1 MQKFREIKLCGGVSS
16 KIVFTKFVK
25 YIQRAKN
32 ALNDEFSNRE
42 LYFNFTNYFLEL
54 KIPSILFRCYFACK
68 DLNPTKLL
76 AFFIINFYATFKE
89 LQKCG
94 IQSRDPR
101 LEHFMQMLDNLKPN
115 SMSSVE
121 ELKLDPQVFR
131 NLLIENIVLVNK
143 VLENSFVIPAFSAF
157 CEQISVIFEKVS
169 KTQNRFAVLP
179 DLHF

>member
-1 MQKFREIKLCGGVSS
+1 M
-16 KIVFTKFVK
+16 
-25 YIQRAKN
+25 
-32 ALNDEFSNRE
+32 
-42 LYFNFTNYFLEL
+42 
-54 KIPSILFRCYFACK
+54 
-68 DLNPTKLL
+68 NPAKLL
-76 AFFIINFYATFKE
+76 AFLTINFYATFKE

-157 CEQISVIFEKVS
+157 CEQISVIFEKVG
-169 KTQNRFAVLP
+169 KTQNLYAVLP
-179 DLHF
+179 DLHFLKFSVQI